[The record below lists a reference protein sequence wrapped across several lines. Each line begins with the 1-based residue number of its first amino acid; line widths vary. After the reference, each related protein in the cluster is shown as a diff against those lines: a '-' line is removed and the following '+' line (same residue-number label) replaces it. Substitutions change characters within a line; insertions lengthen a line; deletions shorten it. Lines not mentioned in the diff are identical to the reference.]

1 MQQLLEAADDAASKG
16 AEAAKAARAAL
27 AKVLRERGD
36 LARELDGEIL
46 KLIDQALARITQQL
60 AAAPSDYQ
68 QWVLP
73 RLMEGIGRVLDELA
87 ASAAA
92 RANNGLRSAWELGD
106 RLVTGPISAAE
117 SVESAAA
124 GVAAS
129 LATSAAPAAGLGVP
143 QLQQLRAMQQ
153 FTTGLI
159 SGATRETAS
168 AINRQLGQVMLGAAN
183 PFDAIQAVSKLLPD
197 RTSSQV
203 RGIVNTNLAAAFNS
217 AAFEKLKAQAA
228 RDPGLRKQWRRS
240 GKAHSRD
247 NHDAIDGQ
255 VQEVDKPF
263 IVTTKKGPVEIMFP
277 CDPRAPIGETI
288 NCGCVSLPWKASWK
302 MRRAGPAPLTA
313 DERKAK
319 AAAAKRPAAPKA
331 KAEPTTTATTT
342 QQRAIAAFAATSGA
356 WRDVTGQRLVV
367 DQRLFPASIAEPRL
381 KKGGTDLASYW
392 AVQAVK
398 RPTEVWQHER
408 VDTSTGE
415 IVRQRLFVKRFEAAG
430 QTWIGQAEFRAKGDS
445 WVPAVPYSARP
456 IDGGK
461 LGADAAMSA
470 LRTGARV
477 WPRRK

>member
-1 MQQLLEAADDAASKG
+1 MQQLLEAAEDAAGKG

-106 RLVTGPISAAE
+106 RLVTAPLAAAE
-117 SVESAAA
+117 
-124 GVAAS
+124 GAAS
-129 LATSAAPAAGLGVP
+129 VATSTAAAAGLGVP

-240 GKAHSRD
+240 GKVHSRD

-331 KAEPTTTATTT
+331 KAEPTTT
-342 QQRAIAAFAATSGA
+342 QQRAIAAFAAVPGQASGA

-430 QTWIGQAEFRAKGDS
+430 QTWIGRAEFRAEGDS
-445 WVPAVPYSARP
+445 WVPAVAYSARP

>member
-92 RANNGLRSAWELGD
+92 RANSGLRSAWELGD
-106 RLVTGPISAAE
+106 RLVTGPISAAD
-117 SVESAAA
+117 SAA

-129 LATSAAPAAGLGVP
+129 LATTAAPAAGLGVP

-240 GKAHSRD
+240 GKVHSRD

-288 NCGCVSLPWKASWK
+288 NCGCVSLPWKTSWK

-319 AAAAKRPAAPKA
+319 AAAAAKPKAPATKAAPA
-331 KAEPTTTATTT
+331 VTT
-342 QQRAIAAFAATSGA
+342 QQRAIAAFAATGGS

-392 AVQAVK
+392 AVQTVK
-398 RPTEVWQHER
+398 RPTEVWQHEH

-430 QTWIGQAEFRAKGDS
+430 QTWIGRAEFRAEGDS

-461 LGADAAMSA
+461 VGADAAMSA

-477 WPRRK
+477 WPRRR

>member
-1 MQQLLEAADDAASKG
+1 MQLLEAADDAAGK
-16 AEAAKAARAAL
+16 AAKAAREAL
-27 AKVLRERGD
+27 AKVLRERGA
-36 LARELDGEIL
+36 LARELDGELL
-46 KLIDQALARITQQL
+46 KLIDQALARITAQL

-73 RLMEGIGRVLDELA
+73 RLMEGIRRVLDELA

-92 RANNGLRSAWELGD
+92 RANSGLRSAWELGD
-106 RLVTGPISAAE
+106 RLVDAPIAAAE
-117 SVESAAA
+117 AAA
-124 GVAAS
+124 
-129 LATSAAPAAGLGVP
+129 SAGGGIVFSPTAGLGVP

-159 SGATRETAS
+159 SGATSETAS
-168 AINRQLGQVMLGAAN
+168 AINRQLGQVMLGAAT

-217 AAFEKLKAQAA
+217 AAFDKLKAQAE
-228 RDPGLRKQWRRS
+228 RDPALRKQWRRS
-240 GKAHSRD
+240 GKLHSRD

-255 VQEVDKPF
+255 VQAVDKPF

-313 DERKAK
+313 DEIKAK
-319 AAAAKRPAAPKA
+319 AAAARGTKAAAPKA
-331 KAEPTTTATTT
+331 TPATTAPTT
-342 QQRAIAAFAATSGA
+342 QQRAVAAFASTGGA

-367 DQRLFPASIAEPRL
+367 NERLFPASISDPRL

-398 RPTEVWQHER
+398 RPTEVWQTEH

-415 IVRQRLFVKRFEAAG
+415 IVRQRIFLKRFEAAG
-430 QTWIGQAEFRAKGDS
+430 QSWIGRAEFRAEGGGTDTR
-445 WVPAVPYSARP
+445 WVPAVAYKARQ

-461 LGADAAMSA
+461 PGADVAMSA
-470 LRTGARV
+470 ARAGARV
-477 WPRRK
+477 WPKRK

>member
-1 MQQLLEAADDAASKG
+1 MQLLEAADDAAGK
-16 AEAAKAARAAL
+16 AAKAARAARDAL
-27 AKVLRERGD
+27 AQVLRERGT
-36 LARELDGEIL
+36 LARELDGELL
-46 KLIDQALARITQQL
+46 KLIDQALARITAQL

-73 RLMEGIGRVLDELA
+73 RLMEGIRRVLDELA

-106 RLVTGPISAAE
+106 RLVDAPIAAAE
-117 SVESAAA
+117 AAA
-124 GVAAS
+124 GS
-129 LATSAAPAAGLGVP
+129 TLTAAPAAGLGVP

-159 SGATRETAS
+159 SGATSETAS
-168 AINRQLGQVMLGAAN
+168 AINRQLGQVMLGAAT

-217 AAFEKLKAQAA
+217 AAFDKLKAQAE
-228 RDPGLRKQWRRS
+228 RDPALRKQWRRS
-240 GKAHSRD
+240 GKLHSRD

-255 VQEVDKPF
+255 VQPVDKPF

-319 AAAAKRPAAPKA
+319 AAAARGAKPAAPKA
-331 KAEPTTTATTT
+331 APATTT
-342 QQRAIAAFAATSGA
+342 QQRAVAAFAATGGT

-367 DQRLFPASIAEPRL
+367 NERLFPASISDPRL

-398 RPTEVWQHER
+398 RPTEVWQTES
-408 VDTSTGE
+408 VDTGTGE
-415 IVRQRLFVKRFEAAG
+415 IVRQRIFLKRFEAAG
-430 QTWIGQAEFRAKGDS
+430 QSWIGRAEFKADGDS
-445 WVPAVPYSARP
+445 WVPAVAYTARP

-461 LGADAAMSA
+461 AGADVAMSA
-470 LRTGARV
+470 ARAGARV
-477 WPRRK
+477 WPKRR